1 MAITQETNIEML
13 EKLPDGNFK
22 IKYPKT
28 KVENIIGLERYAATT
43 GSANTYVASIPGIAG
58 LVAGLRIIVKINVA
72 NTGAST
78 ININSLG
85 AKSIRKAGG
94 AALTS
99 GNLKAGGVYT
109 LVYDGTNFQLQG
121 EGIFDINDI
130 GAMAQTGGTFTG
142 QAIAQANT
150 AYTTAQLRNIILSTA
165 DASGTAPNGAIWI
178 KYKP

>member
-1 MAITQETNIEML
+1 MAITQEVNIEML

-22 IKYPKT
+22 IKYPKS
-28 KVENIIGLERYAATT
+28 KAENIIGLDRYAATT

-58 LVAGLRIIVKINVA
+58 LVAGLRITLKINVA

-94 AALTS
+94 AALTN
-99 GNLKAGGVYT
+99 GNLKTGGIYT

-121 EGIFDINDI
+121 EGIFDVNDI

-142 QAIAQANT
+142 KTIFQNNT
-150 AYTTAQLRNIILSTA
+150 DYSKQGRNITLSTA
-165 DASGTAPNGAIWI
+165 DPSGGASGDVWI
-178 KYKP
+178 KYKA